1 MASPVCGLR
10 AVLAFRL
17 ETLNVPKP
25 TKETASPF
33 FSERV
38 MLSMSESTAA
48 AAVVFVI
55 PVSLAIFDTTSCLF
69 MRPPERKTGRDSRAC
84 RGCLEIAEDERG
96 QGETV
101 ARFRR
106 KTCRYTR
113 PCAEVSRDETLGGG
127 LLSQPL
133 ERFLERCVRRWT
145 RLSEFDIGLVD
156 RDRRLES
163 FLVERSTRRCEIA
176 SGGQPQPA
184 AV

>member
-1 MASPVCGLR
+1 RV
-10 AVLAFRL
+10 
-17 ETLNVPKP
+17 EILNVPNP

-69 MRPPERKTGRDSRAC
+69 MKPPERNTGRDSCAC
-84 RGCLEIAEDERG
+84 RGWLEIAEDERG
-96 QGETV
+96 QRETV

-113 PCAEVSRDETLGGG
+113 PYAEVSSEDKLGGG
-127 LLSQPL
+127 FWSQPL
-133 ERFLERCVRRWT
+133 EGFLECCVRGWS
-145 RLSEFDIGLVD
+145 RLSEFHVRLVD

-163 FLVERSTRRCEIA
+163 FLVKGSTRRCEIA
-176 SGGQPQPA
+176 PRGQRHTA
-184 AV
+184 AARSVV